1 MEQDV
6 VKIIAEQSA
15 KLTAVMNN
23 LAASAEEV
31 AKAQARLNKLVLQY
45 FPPAEG
51 AVSPATE
58 LCYQIKQNSRYGKV
72 QKPKK

>member
-1 MEQDV
+1 MEQDAI
-6 VKIIAEQSA
+6 KIIAEQSA

-31 AKAQARLNKLVLQY
+31 AEAQARLNELVLQH

-51 AVSPATE
+51 AVLPSVE
-58 LCYQIKQNSRYGKV
+58 LEVEQI
-72 QKPKK
+72 

>member
-1 MEQDV
+1 MEQDAI
-6 VKIIAEQSA
+6 KIIAEQSA

-31 AKAQARLNKLVLQY
+31 AEAQSRLNELVLQY

-51 AVSPATE
+51 AVLPSVE
-58 LCYQIKQNSRYGKV
+58 LEVEQI
-72 QKPKK
+72 

>member
-15 KLTAVMNN
+15 KLTAVMDN

-31 AKAQARLNKLVLQY
+31 AEAQNRFNELVLKY

-51 AVSPATE
+51 AVLPSVE
-58 LCYQIKQNSRYGKV
+58 LEVERITNK
-72 QKPKK
+72 